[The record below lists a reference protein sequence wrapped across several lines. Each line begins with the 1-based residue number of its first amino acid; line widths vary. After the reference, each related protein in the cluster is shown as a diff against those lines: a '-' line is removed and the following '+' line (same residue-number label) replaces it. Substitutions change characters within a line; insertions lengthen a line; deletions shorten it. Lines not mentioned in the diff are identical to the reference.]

1 MEAIQLLQI
10 TPQELQELIL
20 EGVRKEFN
28 KLKEYFQPKEP
39 DELLTREETAQK
51 LKINLSTLHN
61 WTKNGTL
68 VSYGINGR
76 VYYRNSEI
84 EQAMVK
90 LN

>member
-1 MEAIQLLQI
+1 MESIQLLQI
-10 TPQELQELIL
+10 TPQQLQQIVVESFKNEL
-20 EGVRKEFN
+20 N
-28 KLKEYFQPKEP
+28 KLIEHFQPKAP
-39 DELLTREETAQK
+39 QELLTREETAQK

-61 WTKNGTL
+61 WTKNKTL
-68 VSYGINGR
+68 TAYGMGSR

>member
-1 MEAIQLLQI
+1 MESIQLLQI
-10 TPQELQELIL
+10 TPQQLQQLIVDGIKNEL
-20 EGVRKEFN
+20 N
-28 KLKEYFQPKEP
+28 KLKEHFQPKAPE
-39 DELLTREETAQK
+39 ELLTREETAQK

-61 WTKNGTL
+61 WTKSRTL
-68 VSYGINGR
+68 TSYGIGGR